1 MVREILN
8 RHNELILK
16 SIELLK
22 ELKKLYKKI
31 DSFSNKNRIQIVISD
46 IDRCIEY
53 ANYYLLDEN
62 LYSASFFRFDST
74 LINFTDTII
83 NDESLED
90 INKLKNRIC
99 EELINCAK
107 DLIKANNELRDA
119 EFENDC

>member
-22 ELKKLYKKI
+22 ELRELYRKI
-31 DSFSNKNRIQIVISD
+31 DNSSNKNRIQIVFSD
-46 IDRCIEY
+46 IERCIEY
-53 ANYYLLDEN
+53 ANYYLSDEN
-62 LYSASFFRFDST
+62 LYSATFFRFDST

-83 NDESLED
+83 NDESIED
-90 INKLKNRIC
+90 ITKLKNRIC

-119 EFENDC
+119 ESENC